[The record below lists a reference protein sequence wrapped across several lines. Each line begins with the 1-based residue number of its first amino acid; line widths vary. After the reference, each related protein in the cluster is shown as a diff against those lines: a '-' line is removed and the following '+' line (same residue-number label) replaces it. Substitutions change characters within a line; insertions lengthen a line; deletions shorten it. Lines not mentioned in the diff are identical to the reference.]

1 MKSRAALSNLG
12 SLAKLKIL
20 ISLDNVSTSVDS
32 SINKHGLQV
41 KKGHQNYDYNLALL
55 SIVGNSRF

>member
-20 ISLDNVSTSVDS
+20 ISLENVSTSVDS

-41 KKGHQNYDYNLALL
+41 KKGHRNDDYNLALL
-55 SIVGNSRF
+55 SIVGK